1 LWAILVATLGFF
13 GLSNLRNQTPTTTS
27 AESTLPSMGRPASV
41 PRKDRARERVLGP
54 LKDFLFSEE
63 TVAPTKERED
73 NGNWQLE
80 TMIVCV
86 PNPIQSAVGYY
97 FDPVIE
103 SLQQAMSSQGLQSG
117 FSALTICE
125 GTRRLIVYN
134 PRHAVTRR
142 ANSVVHEISHVIL
155 EHPAAPALGT
165 GGCRYWDSRLE
176 DEADWQA
183 AALLVPRDGAF
194 AWLRA
199 GNGLNDGARKFGV
212 SPALFR
218 WRVNHTGVAKQLAA
232 LGVRLS

>member
-1 LWAILVATLGFF
+1 MADSLRRGFK
-13 GLSNLRNQTPTTTS
+13 
-27 AESTLPSMGRPASV
+27 AEA
-41 PRKDRARERVLGP
+41 ERVALSLRAELGLAISAP
-54 LKDFLFSEE
+54 LDSVELA
-63 TVAPTKERED
+63 THL
-73 NGNWQLE
+73 G
-80 TMIVCV
+80 I
-86 PNPIQSAVGYY
+86 
-97 FDPVIE
+97 PVI
-103 SLQQAMSSQGLQSG
+103 SLQALQRHGASSQSIARLMARQSG

-155 EHPAAPALGT
+155 EHPAAPVLGT

-199 GNGLNDGARKFGV
+199 GNGLNDGARNFGV
-212 SPALFR
+212 SAALFR